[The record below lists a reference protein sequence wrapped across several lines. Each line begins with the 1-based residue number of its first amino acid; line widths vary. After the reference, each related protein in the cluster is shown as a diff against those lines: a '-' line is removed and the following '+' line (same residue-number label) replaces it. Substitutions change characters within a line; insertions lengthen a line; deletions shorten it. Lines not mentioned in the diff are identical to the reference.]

1 MYSQSAQRKG
11 NSAKLDFVL
20 LFIFI
25 IVVFFARKLST
36 LAAAL
41 SAPYNIVVQ
50 IALLGAIVAV
60 LLWVYEKRIC
70 SFRYTIVHGI
80 KEDTAVDKNAE
91 GDAENEIKAERE
103 PLPYKIGTLLF
114 ERMVADKG
122 KIVECVSREEVIEL
136 LKPGEAHAGEGI
148 PFLRAGSL
156 SINRPDE
163 SYTLIFKRGGKL
175 HSLSFAPDEQ
185 FVAYFDRVFVAQAQN
200 EGEKEGEKA

>member
-1 MYSQSAQRKG
+1 MYSQSAERKG

-25 IVVFFARKLST
+25 VVVFFARKLST

-50 IALLGAIVAV
+50 IALLGIIVAV

-80 KEDTAVDKNAE
+80 KEETSS
-91 GDAENEIKAERE
+91 DAKSENESESEGESE
-103 PLPYKIGTLLF
+103 PIPYKVGTMLF
-114 ERMVADKG
+114 ERMVANKG
-122 KIVECVSREEVIEL
+122 KVVECVSREEVVEL
-136 LKPGEAHAGEGI
+136 LKPGETHVGEGI

-156 SINRPDE
+156 SVNKPSE

-185 FVAYFDRVFVAQAQN
+185 FVAYFDRVFAAQAHS
-200 EGEKEGEKA
+200 EGEKA

>member
-1 MYSQSAQRKG
+1 MYSQSAERKG

-25 IVVFFARKLST
+25 VVVFFARKLST

-80 KEDTAVDKNAE
+80 KEETSS
-91 GDAENEIKAERE
+91 DAKSENESESEGESE
-103 PLPYKIGTLLF
+103 PIPYKVGTMLF
-114 ERMVADKG
+114 ERMVANKG
-122 KIVECVSREEVIEL
+122 KVVECVSREEVVEL
-136 LKPGEAHAGEGI
+136 LKPGETHAGEGI
-148 PFLRAGSL
+148 PFLRACSL
-156 SINRPDE
+156 SINKPSE

-185 FVAYFDRVFVAQAQN
+185 FVAYFDRVFAAQAQS
-200 EGEKEGEKA
+200 EGEKV